1 MGSFADIDI
10 TIQHRRHGGIPCL
23 VDQSNTCLVA
33 SFGNIRRYV
42 INYFYGDIHDG
53 DSVSMARNREEL
65 FCKLKPRRPSTKYSG
80 GDADVSPRQLFMG
93 TFQPYK
99 IRNGYI
105 HAFGA

>member
-1 MGSFADIDI
+1 MRSFADIDI

-33 SFGNIRRYV
+33 SLGNIRRYV

-53 DSVSMARNREEL
+53 DLASMARNREEL
-65 FCKLKPRRPSTKYSG
+65 FCKLKLRRRPLTKYSS
-80 GDADVSPRQLFMG
+80 GDADVSPRQLFMD

-99 IRNGYI
+99 IRNRYI
-105 HAFGA
+105 HT